1 MKTWKK
7 LGMGLALGAAVLAG
21 CGQGA
26 GQSGTQGSGG
36 EGAAAEA
43 EQVTLTLWHNW
54 AGQDAKAV
62 AMRGLLEQF
71 GADHPNITLEIE
83 GLPTD
88 GLKTRLRTAAAA
100 DEMPDMFVMWPD
112 AMTREFVNGDLIQP
126 INEFLDSKPEW
137 RDNFIPNAL
146 DGYTVDGNIYTVPMN
161 LAPTSLVYYN
171 EALFEQYGVKV
182 PETWE
187 ELKTAVQTFND
198 NGIIP
203 IALGNKANWVAQS
216 TIFSS
221 LADRVTGSEWFLNA
235 AAQEGAT
242 FEDPQFLQAL
252 EKMQE
257 LSEMKAF
264 QEGFNSID
272 ETQMMQLYSQGK
284 AAMFISGG
292 WALSNLVST
301 APEEILNTTSITV
314 LPAIEGGLGDPK
326 TTSGV
331 VGTGLAL
338 NKKLSGAELEAAKE
352 LLYWMAGPEGQKA
365 TLGSSTLVSYNIEL
379 DESNAHPLFVKLYN
393 LMQGTAITPV
403 YDAKLGSATVEVI
416 NNGLQELLM
425 GGSAEEIAKRIQEA
439 QARAVGK

>member
-7 LGMGLALGAAVLAG
+7 LGIGLALCAAVLAG
-21 CGQGA
+21 CGQDA
-26 GQSGTQGSGG
+26 GQTTQGSG
-36 EGAAAEA
+36 EGAAKSEK
-43 EQVTLTLWHNW
+43 VTLTLWHNW

-62 AMRGLLEQF
+62 AMRGLLDQF
-71 GADHPNITLEIE
+71 SADHPNIKLEIE

-100 DEMPDMFVMWPD
+100 NEMPDLFVMWPD
-112 AMTREFVNGDLIQP
+112 AMTKEFVNGDLIQP

-137 RDNFIPNAL
+137 RDNFIPNAF
-146 DGYTVDGNIYTVPMN
+146 DGFTVDGNIYTVPMN

-187 ELKTAVQTFND
+187 ELKTAVKTFNE

-221 LADRVTGSEWFLNA
+221 LADRVTGSEWFLKA
-235 AAQEGAT
+235 AEQNGAT
-242 FEDPQFLQAL
+242 FEDPQFIQAL

-257 LSEMKAF
+257 LSEMNAF

-272 ETQMMQLYSQGK
+272 ETQMMQLYAQGK

-301 APEEILNTTSITV
+301 APEEVLNTTSITV

-326 TTSGV
+326 STSGV
-331 VGTGLAL
+331 VGTGLGI
-338 NKKLSGAELEAAKE
+338 NKKLEGAELEAAQE

-365 TLGSSTLVSYNIEL
+365 TLDSSTLVSYNIEL
-379 DESNAHPLFVKLYN
+379 DESKAHPLFVKLYN
-393 LMQGTAITPV
+393 LMQNTAITPV
-403 YDAKLGSATVEVI
+403 YDAKLGSATVEVV

-425 GGSAEEIAKRIQEA
+425 GGNAQEIAKRIQVA
-439 QARAVGK
+439 QARAVGR